1 MRGKYITLEGGEG
14 CGKSTQVRLLA
25 QYLEQNGIACV
36 QSKEPGST
44 EEGKIIRQGAG
55 RSTFYVRADSK

>member
-36 QSKEPGST
+36 QSK
-44 EEGKIIRQGAG
+44 
-55 RSTFYVRADSK
+55 

>member
-36 QSKEPGST
+36 QSKKSESLL
-44 EEGKIIRQGAG
+44 ELMLLLIAR
-55 RSTFYVRADSK
+55 V